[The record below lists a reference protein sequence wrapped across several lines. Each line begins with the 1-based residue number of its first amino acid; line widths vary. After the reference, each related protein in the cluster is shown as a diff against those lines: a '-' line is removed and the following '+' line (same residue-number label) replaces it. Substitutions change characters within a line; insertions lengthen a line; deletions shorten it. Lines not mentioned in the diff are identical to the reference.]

1 MKNIIQI
8 GANIGDDHV
17 TKFLKKYNYDKALLV
32 EAHPLC
38 MSGLFEN
45 YSNWSDISIECAIIS
60 HTNDIVKNLWYH
72 AKTNYEVSSTKE
84 NHQPLWITPKK
95 QIKYRLN
102 LPNFTFDQLV
112 EKHGFE
118 DVNILFMDIEGQDE
132 LLIKSIDFNKYNIDF
147 LVWEQRHSPD
157 MNEETINRLKSFG
170 FKTQRIHAN
179 TMAWRN
185 DLKFDIEL

>member
-1 MKNIIQI
+1 MKNVIQI

-17 TKFLKKYNYDKALLV
+17 TKFLRKYSYDKVLLV

-45 YSNWSDISIECAIIS
+45 YNGWNNVSIECAIIS
-60 HTNDIVKNLWYH
+60 HTNNIVKNLWYNPD
-72 AKTNYEVSSTKE
+72 TNYQLSSTKE
-84 NHQPLWITPKK
+84 GFNPLHSNRV
-95 QIKYRLN
+95 RLN

-118 DVNILFMDIEGQDE
+118 DVNILFMDIESQDE
-132 LLIKSIDFNKYNIDF
+132 YLIKSIDFNKYNIDF
-147 LVWEQRHSPD
+147 LVWEQQHSD
-157 MNEETINRLKSFG
+157 MNEETIDRLTSFG
-170 FKTQRIHAN
+170 FKTKKIHAN